1 MSNPFTLSFGKKPL
15 QYISRIVQTNQV
27 IEEFCA
33 KQPSNQIFML
43 TGVRGSGKTVM
54 MTNLAAELRKIPDWI
69 VVELNPTRDLLQ
81 SLAAKIYS
89 LPEMHTR
96 FLSAKFDF
104 SAFGLGVSVE
114 NAAPVTDIENA
125 LELMLAEINKAG
137 KRLLVT
143 IDEVTNSEYI
153 RVFASAFQIFIREE
167 YPIFLIMTGLYENIY
182 DLQND
187 KALTFLYRAPKIMLE
202 PLNYT
207 AIRKNYM
214 DIFEIEITQAEKMTE
229 LTKGY
234 PFAFQ
239 VLGYL
244 YWEYRAEKKLE
255 EINLSVNKIEKITG
269 HKPNLYRAPYG
280 EYNNIVIK
288 TAQENGFYTIQ
299 WNLDTLDYQGL
310 TGEEMWNRLKNKLDG
325 GSIILSHNGTKHTA
339 DSLDMLIKNIKA
351 SGFKL
356 ITISELIY
364 KDNYSINNNGT
375 QVFN

>member
-214 DIFEIEITQAEKMTE
+214 DIFKIEITQAEKMTE

-244 YWEYRAEKKLE
+244 YWEYRADKKLE
-255 EINLSVNKIEKITG
+255 EILPEYDQYLDEYVYSKIWSELSMQDKEILT
-269 HKPNLYRAPYG
+269 
-280 EYNNIVIK
+280 VISV
-288 TAQENGFYTIQ
+288 
-299 WNLDTLDYQGL
+299 
-310 TGEEMWNRLKNKLDG
+310 TGETRV
-325 GSIILSHNGTKHTA
+325 
-339 DSLDMLIKNIKA
+339 KNIRE
-351 SGFKL
+351 SLNMNSNLF
-356 ITISELIY
+356 SVCF
-364 KDNYSINNNGT
+364 SSR
-375 QVFN
+375 